1 MGDQE
6 AEKAAKMAM
15 LPITVQMLVDQLQA
29 LGGASAV
36 IKLGQQ
42 HLVPAD
48 CLSDILHL
56 RVFSKHR

>member
-1 MGDQE
+1 M
-6 AEKAAKMAM
+6 AMAM
-15 LPITVQMLVDQLQA
+15 LPMTVQMLVDRLQA

-42 HLVPAD
+42 HLVPTE

-56 RVFSKHR
+56 EILQREYIK